1 MNLKY
6 FVKKVTEF
14 ALKKQYFSKIG
25 NTVIFPLGL
34 KILMIFIC
42 LILFSNF
49 ATNFISLRLSQRE
62 IINLNNTI
70 MIEQL
75 KELYNNSVNQYEIY
89 GYSQNKEDSFTA
101 LKKIAGNGFKHP
113 NSLAFG
119 LSRSGNI
126 EFFACKNEKV
136 KWTTFPDSEAL
147 DNLLDK
153 LTERTNEG
161 SIDFKG
167 EKGEYF
173 GVYKYNE
180 DWDFFIVR
188 AELRKDL
195 NQNANRVFII
205 TSIIII
211 LLTIFFIIMGFII
224 LENQFRPLH
233 NFTESVLDMQR
244 NKELGILNL
253 SEAPND
259 DITYFAAS
267 FNSLSSSVNSLLT
280 TFQKFVS
287 KDIVAKAYAGHNVGL
302 EGSQQELTMLFSD
315 IKSFTFRTETLG
327 NDIMD
332 VLNVHYNKVIQ
343 DVHENSG
350 VVGSIIGDAILA
362 IFGTAETKES
372 KSYKSVEAAWAIT
385 RSTAELR
392 RLMIERKNE
401 IEKDRA
407 LSASELQV
415 FEAVLLDV
423 GVGIDGGNVFYG
435 TIGRD
440 NSIDPK
446 DAHMTNTVI
455 GDTVNSASRLEGLTR
470 IYHVPIVVSEYIKNE
485 VESESVKYKFFEIDT
500 VQVKGKL
507 ESKKIY
513 FPFDTTDT
521 DPLLIVKYDSFEQG
535 LQYYYEGDWDKAR
548 KNFEESGL
556 ELAQVF
562 LDRIGQ
568 KDAPDNWSG
577 IWTMTT
583 K

>member
-1 MNLKY
+1 
-6 FVKKVTEF
+6 
-14 ALKKQYFSKIG
+14 
-25 NTVIFPLGL
+25 
-34 KILMIFIC
+34 MIFIC

-75 KELYNNSVNQYEIY
+75 KELYNNSVNQYEIF
-89 GYSQNKEDSFTA
+89 GYSQNKDDSFSA
-101 LKKIAGNGFKHP
+101 LKKIASNGFKHP
-113 NSLAFG
+113 NSIAFG
-119 LSRSGNI
+119 LNRNGSI
-126 EFFACKNEKV
+126 ELFACKNEKV
-136 KWTTFPDSEAL
+136 EWSDFPDTVAL
-147 DNLLDK
+147 DVLLDK
-153 LTERTNEG
+153 LTENISEG
-161 SIDFKG
+161 SIDFKS

-211 LLTIFFIIMGFII
+211 FLTIFFIIMGFII
-224 LENQFRPLH
+224 LDNQFRPLH
-233 NFTESVLDMQR
+233 NFTESVLEMQR
-244 NKELGILNL
+244 NKELGIIDL
-253 SEAPND
+253 SASPND

-287 KDIVAKAYAGHNVGL
+287 KDIVAKAYAGQNVGL

-362 IFGTAETKES
+362 IFGTTETKES
-372 KSYKSVEAAWAIT
+372 KSYKSIQAAWAIT

-401 IEKDRA
+401 IEKERA
-407 LSASELQV
+407 LSPSELQV

-423 GVGIDGGNVFYG
+423 GVGVDGGNVFYG

-440 NSIDPK
+440 NSMNPK

-513 FPFDTTDT
+513 FPLDTTDS
-521 DPLLIVKYDSFEQG
+521 DSMLIVKYDSFEQG

-548 KNFEESGL
+548 KYFDESGL
-556 ELAQVF
+556 EVAQVF
-562 LDRIGQ
+562 LDRIGLNN
-568 KDAPDNWSG
+568 APDNWSG

>member
-1 MNLKY
+1 
-6 FVKKVTEF
+6 
-14 ALKKQYFSKIG
+14 
-25 NTVIFPLGL
+25 
-34 KILMIFIC
+34 
-42 LILFSNF
+42 
-49 ATNFISLRLSQRE
+49 
-62 IINLNNTI
+62 

-75 KELYNNSVNQYEIY
+75 KELYNNSVNQYEIF
-89 GYSQNKEDSFTA
+89 GYSQNKDDSFSA
-101 LKKIAGNGFKHP
+101 LKKIASNGFKHP
-113 NSLAFG
+113 NSIAFG
-119 LSRSGNI
+119 LNRNGSI
-126 EFFACKNEKV
+126 ELFACKNEKV
-136 KWTTFPDSEAL
+136 EWSDFPDTVAL
-147 DNLLDK
+147 DVLLDK
-153 LTERTNEG
+153 LTENISEG
-161 SIDFKG
+161 SIDFKS

-211 LLTIFFIIMGFII
+211 FLTIFFIIMGFII
-224 LENQFRPLH
+224 LDNQFRPLH
-233 NFTESVLDMQR
+233 NFTESVLEMQR
-244 NKELGILNL
+244 NKELGIIDL
-253 SEAPND
+253 SASPND

-287 KDIVAKAYAGHNVGL
+287 KDIVAKAYAGQNVGL

-362 IFGTAETKES
+362 IFGTTETKES
-372 KSYKSVEAAWAIT
+372 KSYKSIQAAWAIT

-401 IEKDRA
+401 IEKERA
-407 LSASELQV
+407 LSPSELQV

-423 GVGIDGGNVFYG
+423 GVGVDGGNVFYG

-440 NSIDPK
+440 NSMNPK

-513 FPFDTTDT
+513 FPLDTTDS
-521 DPLLIVKYDSFEQG
+521 DSMLIVKYDSFEQG

-548 KNFEESGL
+548 KYFDESGL
-556 ELAQVF
+556 EVAQVF
-562 LDRIGQ
+562 LDRIGLNN
-568 KDAPDNWSG
+568 APDNWSG

>member
-1 MNLKY
+1 M
-6 FVKKVTEF
+6 
-14 ALKKQYFSKIG
+14 KKQYFSKIG

-75 KELYNNSVNQYEIY
+75 KELYNNSVNQYEIF
-89 GYSQNKEDSFTA
+89 GYSQNKDDSFSA
-101 LKKIAGNGFKHP
+101 LKKIASNGFKHP
-113 NSLAFG
+113 NSIAFG
-119 LSRSGNI
+119 LNRNGSI
-126 EFFACKNEKV
+126 ELFACKNEKV
-136 KWTTFPDSEAL
+136 EWSDFPDTAAL
-147 DNLLDK
+147 DVLLDK
-153 LTERTNEG
+153 LTENISEG
-161 SIDFKG
+161 SIDFKS

-211 LLTIFFIIMGFII
+211 FLTIFFIIMGFII
-224 LENQFRPLH
+224 LDNQFRPLH
-233 NFTESVLDMQR
+233 NFTESVLEMQR
-244 NKELGILNL
+244 NKELGIIDL
-253 SEAPND
+253 SSSPND

-287 KDIVAKAYAGHNVGL
+287 KDIVAKAYAGQNVGL

-343 DVHENSG
+343 DVHQNSG

-362 IFGTAETKES
+362 IFGTTETKES
-372 KSYKSVEAAWAIT
+372 KSYKSIQAAWAIT

-401 IEKDRA
+401 IEKERA
-407 LSASELQV
+407 LSPSELQV

-423 GVGIDGGNVFYG
+423 GVGVDGGNVFYG

-440 NSIDPK
+440 NSMNPK

-513 FPFDTTDT
+513 FPLDTTDS
-521 DPLLIVKYDSFEQG
+521 DSMLIVKYDSFEQG

-548 KNFEESGL
+548 KYFDESGL
-556 ELAQVF
+556 EVAQVF
-562 LDRIGQ
+562 LDRIGLNN
-568 KDAPDNWSG
+568 APDNWSG

>member
-1 MNLKY
+1 
-6 FVKKVTEF
+6 
-14 ALKKQYFSKIG
+14 
-25 NTVIFPLGL
+25 
-34 KILMIFIC
+34 MIFIC

-89 GYSQNKEDSFTA
+89 GYSQNKDDSFSA
-101 LKKIAGNGFKHP
+101 LKKIASNGFKHP
-113 NSLAFG
+113 NSVAFG
-119 LSRSGNI
+119 LNRNGNI
-126 EFFACKNEKV
+126 ELFACKNDKV
-136 KWTTFPDSEAL
+136 EWSVFPDTEAL
-147 DNLLDK
+147 DRLLDK
-153 LTERTNEG
+153 LMENISEG
-161 SIDFKG
+161 SIDFKS

-188 AELRKDL
+188 AELRNDL
-195 NQNANRVFII
+195 NQNAKRVFII
-205 TSIIII
+205 TSVIII

-224 LENQFRPLH
+224 LDNQFRPLH
-233 NFTESVLDMQR
+233 NFTESVLEMQR
-244 NKELGILNL
+244 NKELGIINL

-287 KDIVAKAYAGHNVGL
+287 KDIVAKAYAGQNVGL

-343 DVHENSG
+343 DVHQNSG

-362 IFGTAETKES
+362 IFGTTETKES
-372 KSYKSVEAAWAIT
+372 KSYKSIQAAWAIT

-423 GVGIDGGNVFYG
+423 GVGVDGGNVFYG

-440 NSIDPK
+440 NSLNPK

-513 FPFDTTDT
+513 FPLDTTDS
-521 DPLLIVKYDSFEQG
+521 DSLIIVKYDSFEQG

-548 KNFEESGL
+548 KYFEESGL
-556 ELAQVF
+556 EVAQVF

-568 KDAPDNWSG
+568 RNAPDNWSG

>member
-1 MNLKY
+1 M
-6 FVKKVTEF
+6 
-14 ALKKQYFSKIG
+14 KKQFFSKIG
-25 NTVIFPLGL
+25 NTIIFPLGL

-89 GYSQNKEDSFTA
+89 GYSQNKDDSFSA
-101 LKKIAGNGFKHP
+101 LKKIASNGFKHP
-113 NSLAFG
+113 NSVAFG
-119 LSRSGNI
+119 LNRNGNI
-126 EFFACKNEKV
+126 ELFACKNDKV
-136 KWTTFPDSEAL
+136 EWSVFPDTEAL
-147 DNLLDK
+147 DRLLDK
-153 LTERTNEG
+153 LMENISEG
-161 SIDFKG
+161 SIDFKS

-188 AELRKDL
+188 AELRNDL
-195 NQNANRVFII
+195 NQNAKRVFII
-205 TSIIII
+205 TSVIII

-224 LENQFRPLH
+224 LDNQFRPLH
-233 NFTESVLDMQR
+233 NFTESVLEMQR
-244 NKELGILNL
+244 NKELGIINL

-287 KDIVAKAYAGHNVGL
+287 KDIVAKAYAGQNVGL

-343 DVHENSG
+343 DVHQNSG

-362 IFGTAETKES
+362 IFGTTETKES
-372 KSYKSVEAAWAIT
+372 KSYKSIQAAWAIT

-423 GVGIDGGNVFYG
+423 GVGVDGGNVFYG

-440 NSIDPK
+440 NSLNPK

-513 FPFDTTDT
+513 FPLDTTDS
-521 DPLLIVKYDSFEQG
+521 DSLIIVKYDSFEQG

-548 KNFEESGL
+548 KYFEESGL
-556 ELAQVF
+556 EVAQVF

-568 KDAPDNWSG
+568 RNAPDNWSG

>member
-1 MNLKY
+1 M
-6 FVKKVTEF
+6 
-14 ALKKQYFSKIG
+14 KKQFFSKIG

-75 KELYNNSVNQYEIY
+75 KELYNNSVNQYEIF
-89 GYSQNKEDSFTA
+89 GYSQNKDDSFSA
-101 LKKIAGNGFKHP
+101 LKKIASNGFKHP
-113 NSLAFG
+113 NSIAFG
-119 LSRSGNI
+119 LNRNGTI
-126 EFFACKNEKV
+126 ELFACKNEKV
-136 KWTTFPDSEAL
+136 EWAEFPDATAL
-147 DNLLDK
+147 DVLLDK
-153 LTERTNEG
+153 LTDNISEG
-161 SIDFKG
+161 SIDFKS

-211 LLTIFFIIMGFII
+211 FLTVFFIIMGFII
-224 LENQFRPLH
+224 LDNQFRPLH
-233 NFTESVLDMQR
+233 NFTESVLEMQR
-244 NKELGILNL
+244 NKELGIIDL
-253 SEAPND
+253 SDSPND

-287 KDIVAKAYAGHNVGL
+287 KDIVAKAYAGQNVGL

-343 DVHENSG
+343 DVHQNAG

-362 IFGTAETKES
+362 IFGTTETKES
-372 KSYKSVEAAWAIT
+372 KSYKSIQAAWAIT

-392 RLMIERKNE
+392 RLMVERKNE
-401 IEKDRA
+401 IEKERA
-407 LSASELQV
+407 LSPSELQV

-423 GVGIDGGNVFYG
+423 GVGVDGGNVFYG

-440 NSIDPK
+440 NSMNPK

-470 IYHVPIVVSEYIKNE
+470 IYHVPIVVSEYIKKE

-513 FPFDTTDT
+513 FPLDTTDS
-521 DPLLIVKYDSFEQG
+521 DSMLIVKYDSFEQG
-535 LQYYYEGDWDKAR
+535 LQYYYEGDWDNAR
-548 KNFEESGL
+548 KYFDESGL
-556 ELAQVF
+556 EVAQVF
-562 LDRIGQ
+562 LDRIGLN
-568 KDAPDNWSG
+568 DAPDNWSG

>member
-1 MNLKY
+1 M
-6 FVKKVTEF
+6 
-14 ALKKQYFSKIG
+14 KKQYFSKIG

-75 KELYNNSVNQYEIY
+75 KELYNNSVNQYEIF
-89 GYSQNKEDSFTA
+89 GYSQNKDDSFSA
-101 LKKIAGNGFKHP
+101 LKKIASNGFKHP
-113 NSLAFG
+113 NSIAFG
-119 LSRSGNI
+119 LNRNGSI
-126 EFFACKNEKV
+126 ELFACKNEKV
-136 KWTTFPDSEAL
+136 EWSDFPDTAAL
-147 DNLLDK
+147 DVLLDK
-153 LTERTNEG
+153 LTENISEG
-161 SIDFKG
+161 SIDFKS

-211 LLTIFFIIMGFII
+211 FLTIFFIIMGFII
-224 LENQFRPLH
+224 LDNQFRPLH
-233 NFTESVLDMQR
+233 NFTESVLEMQR
-244 NKELGILNL
+244 NKELGIIDL
-253 SEAPND
+253 SASPND

-287 KDIVAKAYAGHNVGL
+287 KDIVAKAYAGQNVGL

-343 DVHENSG
+343 DVHQNSG

-362 IFGTAETKES
+362 IFGTTETKES
-372 KSYKSVEAAWAIT
+372 KSYKSIQAAWAIT

-401 IEKDRA
+401 IEKERA
-407 LSASELQV
+407 LSPSELQV

-423 GVGIDGGNVFYG
+423 GVGVDGGNVFYG

-440 NSIDPK
+440 NSMNPK

-513 FPFDTTDT
+513 FPLDTTDS
-521 DPLLIVKYDSFEQG
+521 DSMLIVKYDSFEQG

-548 KNFEESGL
+548 KYFDESGL
-556 ELAQVF
+556 EVAQVF
-562 LDRIGQ
+562 LDRIGLNN
-568 KDAPDNWSG
+568 APDNWSG